1 MIQLAPVALEPP
13 RISAN
18 QLGEFI
24 FASEKKRLSILHDQK
39 FGNINAAPY
48 YTSALAGMRRSFAQG
63 HFSEAVLM
71 KEARLLAT
79 REAKTPQRAQKW
91 ANNALAL
98 QCLSEIAEESD
109 PPAGKHRML
118 QKNAQILLGG
128 VKVSVYPEIVTENL
142 DDGYIAFTKLR
153 FSKNKVSADVSEIVL
168 LILHYYGR
176 VQSRIGVP
184 FNFELSKVIDCFSK
198 TIIPGHAVGRNRD
211 QQLHEALAR
220 IQWLWPRIEPKDRQP
235 PGQK

>member
-1 MIQLAPVALEPP
+1 MIQLAPIELEPP

-48 YTSALAGMRRSFAQG
+48 YASALAGMRRSFAQG
-63 HFSEAVLM
+63 HFSESALM
-71 KEARLLAT
+71 NEGRLLEGRHAET
-79 REAKTPQRAQKW
+79 PRQAKKW
-91 ANNALAL
+91 ANNAVAL
-98 QCLSEIAEESD
+98 QSLAQIAAASD
-109 PPAGKHRML
+109 PPSGTHRML
-118 QKNAQILLGG
+118 RKNAQILLEG

-153 FSKNKVSADVSEIVL
+153 FSKNKISADVSEIVL
-168 LILHYYGR
+168 LILHYYGQT
-176 VQSRIGVP
+176 QSRTGVP

-198 TIIPGHAVGRNRD
+198 TIVPGHAVGRNRD
-211 QQLHEALAR
+211 QQLHQALAQ
-220 IQWLWPRIEPKDRQP
+220 IKWLWPRIEPKE
-235 PGQK
+235 